1 MKNFALIIEDDPD
14 LADIFAQ
21 ALQAAEFETE
31 TIRDGRAGLARLL
44 ELKPALVVLDLHL
57 PNMTGPQILEKIRA
71 EAGLDHTRV
80 IVASADPLMADL
92 LQATADLVLLKP
104 ISFSQLRDLATRLR
118 PLDVLD
124 QD

>member
-1 MKNFALIIEDDPD
+1 MKNLALIIEDDPD
-14 LADIFAQ
+14 LADIFAE

-31 TIRDGRAGLARLL
+31 ISHDGRAGLARLF

-57 PNMTGPQILEKIRA
+57 PTMTGPQILEQIRA

-80 IVASADPLMADL
+80 IVASADPLMAESL
-92 LQATADLVLLKP
+92 TTAADLVLLKP

-118 PLDVLD
+118 PYDVLG